1 MPPVDKGKG
10 WWIVEVSVLR
20 VVKVMWNVELTVV
33 VGEAAVIGGI
43 GERVIVVIPIV
54 TLETGV

>member
-10 WWIVEVSVLR
+10 WWIVSVSVLR

-33 VGEAAVIGGI
+33 VGEAAVVGGT
-43 GERVIVVIPIV
+43 GERVTVVIPIV